1 MFLDAFLDDV
11 AKALRDHQMKRSKGA
26 PKKQEVLDRLRKE
39 FDRRLLLL
47 SDQDTRRQIDAV
59 FATDGVRFKKRP
71 KVGETQ

>member
-1 MFLDAFLDDV
+1 
-11 AKALRDHQMKRSKGA
+11 MKRSNGA

-39 FDRRLLLL
+39 FDRRLLILR
-47 SDQDTRRQIDAV
+47 DQDVRRRIDAV